1 VRSKL
6 WQPEDSRVA
15 QVLRRTSARGLPRA
29 SRARSGAWR
38 SAGRCY
44 KREVTESDT
53 DVLSVAELARRL
65 RRAAEGVTGR
75 AWVEGEVASLRRAAS
90 GHCYFALKDEREDAL
105 IDCVM
110 YRYQAQRALRYLVD
124 GARVQLAGRA
134 TVWAP
139 RGRLQ
144 FVAEATRPAGRGAL
158 LEALEKL
165 KEKLAAEGLFAPERK
180 QPIPVSPKVVGV
192 VTSASG
198 AAFVD
203 ICTVALRR
211 AAVRIVLSP
220 AVVQGASAPRSI
232 IAALEKIR
240 RFPGLD
246 VLIVGRGGGAEDDLM
261 AFNDEAVVRA
271 IADLDVPVIS
281 AVGHEV
287 DVTLTDF
294 VADKRAATPSEAA
307 ELAVPDDAVRRR
319 ALATAE
325 SSLLRAMKSR
335 LLEDR
340 STVATLRS
348 SLSDPRFVIAERQQY
363 LDELRLQLERR
374 TKRAVGRGAT
384 RHATLHQRLLARHPR
399 VVVEVSLARLAPVR
413 QALLGAA
420 RLRLERARGQLGTAS
435 ARLGDL
441 SPLTVLG
448 RGYAIATDASGSA
461 ILDAEQ
467 VERGDDITVRV
478 HRGALRAR
486 VTERVADG
494 GEVDAGEPR
503 GSEESTT

>member
-1 VRSKL
+1 MPVVGP
-6 WQPEDSRVA
+6 WAPEGIP
-15 QVLRRTSARGLPRA
+15 T
-29 SRARSGAWR
+29 R
-38 SAGRCY
+38 SAEWRGRRGCY
-44 KREVTESDT
+44 KRDVVESGE

-65 RRAAEGVTGR
+65 RRAAEGVAGR

-110 YRYQAQRALRYLVD
+110 YRYQAQRALRYLAD

-144 FVAEATRPAGRGAL
+144 FIAEAARPAGRGAL

-165 KEKLAAEGLFAPERK
+165 KQKLAAEGLFAPERK
-180 QPIPVSPKVVGV
+180 RAIPVSPKVVGV

-220 AVVQGASAPRSI
+220 AVVQGAAAPRSI
-232 IAALEKIR
+232 VAALEKIR

-261 AFNDEAVVRA
+261 AFNDETVVRA
-271 IADLDVPVIS
+271 IAALEVPVIS

-307 ELAVPDDAVRRR
+307 ELAVPDDATRRR
-319 ALATAE
+319 ALATAQ
-325 SSLLRAMKSR
+325 SSLVRAMKSR

-340 STVATLRS
+340 STVSTLRA

-363 LDELRLQLERR
+363 LDELRLHLERK
-374 TKRAVGRGAT
+374 TKRVVSRGAVRYT
-384 RHATLHQRLLARHPR
+384 ALHQRLLARHPR
-399 VVVEVSLARLAPVR
+399 VVVGASLARLAPVR
-413 QALLGAA
+413 QALVGAA

-448 RGYAIATDASGSA
+448 RGYAIATDSSGSA
-461 ILDAEQ
+461 IVDAKN
-467 VERGDDITVRV
+467 VERGDEIAVRL

-486 VTERVADG
+486 VTERDTADG
-494 GEVDAGEPR
+494 SQGR
-503 GSEESTT
+503 SEEGSK